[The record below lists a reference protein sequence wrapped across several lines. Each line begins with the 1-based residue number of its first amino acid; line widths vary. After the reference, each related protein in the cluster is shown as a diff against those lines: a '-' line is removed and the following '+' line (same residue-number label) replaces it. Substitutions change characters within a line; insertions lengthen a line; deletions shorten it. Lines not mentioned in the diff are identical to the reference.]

1 MELFIIRHGETD
13 YNKNRIIQGRGV
25 NAPLNETGR
34 KQAQLFYESVRHIEF
49 QKIYSSS
56 LLRTQESLQPF
67 AEAGYRIESTS
78 FIDEIDWG
86 IHEGK
91 APSIEL
97 RDEYKRILSYWQEG
111 NLDEK
116 IEQGESPLQVQAR
129 MKKFIGSHLKG
140 QIGKMLI
147 CSHGR
152 AIRIFLCTLL
162 NKPLQYMDSFPHQN
176 LSLYKLKKGDG
187 GLAIDLFNS
196 TDHLV
201 NGQTL

>member
-25 NAPLNETGR
+25 NASLNETGR

-49 QKIYSSS
+49 SKIFASS
-56 LLRTQESLQPF
+56 LLRTQESLKPF
-67 AEAGYRIESTS
+67 VDDGHEIESTS

-91 APSIEL
+91 FPSIEL
-97 RDEYKRILSYWQEG
+97 RDEYRKVLTHWQNG
-111 NLDEK
+111 DLDRK
-116 IEQGESPLQVQAR
+116 IEMGESPLQVQVR
-129 MKKFIGSHLKG
+129 MEKFIETHLDG
-140 QIGKMLI
+140 HQGKMLI

-162 NKPLQYMDSFPHQN
+162 NKPLQHMDSFPHQN
-176 LSLYKLKKGDG
+176 LSLYKLRKNENGFEVE
-187 GLAIDLFNS
+187 LFNS
-196 TDHLV
+196 VEHL
-201 NGQTL
+201 NGTRS